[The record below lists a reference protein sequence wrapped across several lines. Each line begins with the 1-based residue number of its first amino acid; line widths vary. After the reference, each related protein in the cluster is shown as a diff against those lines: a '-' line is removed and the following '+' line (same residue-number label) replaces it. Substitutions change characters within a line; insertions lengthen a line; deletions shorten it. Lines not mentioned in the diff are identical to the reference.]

1 MPCTTRAVLIKSLA
15 PGGTSVLRRQSAL
28 RWIQGDERCARTA
41 SRAYGIEG
49 HGENSMALHRVWPS
63 EIVIESMRSF
73 LDAMVVRWRAS
84 QE

>member
-1 MPCTTRAVLIKSLA
+1 VRAQ
-15 PGGTSVLRRQSAL
+15 RH
-28 RWIQGDERCARTA
+28 
-41 SRAYGIEG
+41 AYGIEG